1 VVRKNDFTY
10 LELKIAGK
18 ESYIL
23 EKYDCRVIIAHSK
36 QILSKCT
43 LKEFVY

>member
-10 LELKIAGK
+10 LGLKTAGR

-23 EKYDCRVIIAHSK
+23 EKYDYKVIITHSK
-36 QILSKCT
+36 QIFSKCT